1 MMWFYNN
8 DGEAD
13 GPHDESGMS
22 ALVRTGRIHAQM
34 LVWQDGMDLWREAG
48 TLKPDWWQSAI
59 ADALSARR
67 HHAPLTPIESAA
79 ESKIAGLLKRFF
91 GSV

>member
-1 MMWFYNN
+1 
-8 DGEAD
+8 
-13 GPHDESGMS
+13 
-22 ALVRTGRIHAQM
+22 
-34 LVWQDGMDLWREAG
+34 MDLWREAG

-91 GSV
+91 GSA